1 MTTFTTDDRKSAYDP
16 GMSCVTPSSANGM
29 EEPDL
34 VAEAPYH
41 PGYEDAVIEK
51 PRQNY
56 HVHEDTLAKEINELF
71 EVKNRHITTST
82 KIIEFLKGGQKWG
95 R

>member
-16 GMSCVTPSSANGM
+16 GLGCVTPSSANGM

-41 PGYEDAVIEK
+41 PGYEDAVIESK
-51 PRQNY
+51 RLTILSKEFDELLKVKDR
-56 HVHEDTLAKEINELF
+56 HV
-71 EVKNRHITTST
+71 TTSA
-82 KIIEFLKGGQKWG
+82 KIIEFLKGGQKWD